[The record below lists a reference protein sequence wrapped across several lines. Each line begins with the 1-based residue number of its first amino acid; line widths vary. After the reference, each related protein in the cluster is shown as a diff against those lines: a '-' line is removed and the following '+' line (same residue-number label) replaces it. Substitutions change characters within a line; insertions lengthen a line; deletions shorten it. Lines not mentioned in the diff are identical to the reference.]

1 MAGSVKVVIKSVFD
15 DKELKRASRDFAN
28 ATKGIRTLGL
38 VAGAAFIGAAA
49 VTVKFGASAIKAA
62 EDVATANARLAQ
74 INTSM
79 GLFGASTQTVTNRL
93 IKYAEAN
100 EIATATDAE
109 SIKATQAKLLTF
121 KELAAT
127 ADEAGGAFDRA
138 TMAAIDL
145 AAAGFG
151 EAETNAVQL
160 GKALNDPIKGITA
173 LGRAGIT
180 FTETEKEKIR
190 TLVESNQMLAAQ
202 ELILV
207 ALETQVGGTAVAT
220 ANASDKMALAFEN
233 ISEKVG
239 AALLP
244 AFEQAVDEL
253 IAFAPAIADGLV
265 PVAENLADIFE
276 TRVLPAIQDFT
287 NWLSSPEGTQ
297 AITDFA
303 GVIVD
308 TVENL
313 IKFGDWFADNL
324 DSIAKMAVVI
334 ALVTVAATA
343 LDVIIKLATVS
354 QLLFNKAVLKNPYVI
369 AAVAIAGLAGAV
381 FVLTGKMD
389 EADIATAQLEENTR
403 SLKAQQV
410 DLNKKIE
417 RGGVNADAYRFKLRK
432 VEQQLNDLEGAT
444 RESKNELIRF
454 ARVQAGIKRPAQTG
468 SFAQS
473 LYEYEEEQRAIAQ
486 AAADAAA
493 EAERLRLLG
502 LRGSGSDVE
511 VESETRGQRFARVQK
526 VIQDT
531 QKKILEAESSYAG
544 ARFVIQQDYEN
555 RVTQLREDAADKQLN
570 IVRDSIG
577 RLTSAFKSATQIS
590 LGELFD
596 TRQVSEI
603 QTTVRKLTSSL
614 TLSITKETS
623 KTVSASVD
631 DLIGSLSD
639 KLKASKQLLAN
650 SGELA
655 SAGFSQTFIEQV
667 VETGTETGNA
677 LASAILGASPETQ
690 RQLQKLFLDLENVS
704 GSGMDKLARE
714 IYDSMGLATT
724 ALKTLYTQ
732 VSVDLNTALADEQK
746 TLVTKLA
753 EAASAF
759 AASIADIKAGFLA
772 DLAQFDGAFAGLGN
786 TIQQLLDKIAMLSG
800 SALSD
805 TQAALTNSAS
815 GSVLAGA
822 TVQNNFGLAN
832 LGNAQGIVVDS
843 VADVAGTAAYLEA
856 RIIAAQTYIRSSSS
870 NAAQE
875 ASALNTLTGFTNQL
889 SSLRASAASGS
900 AVGTVININV
910 KTDTTQSAAMVGKT
924 IGSVVSA
931 YTTTGGSVLVSG
943 RN

>member
-121 KELAAT
+121 KELALT

-180 FTETEKEKIR
+180 FTETEKAKIR

-220 ANASDKMALAFEN
+220 ANASDKIALAFEN
-233 ISEKVG
+233 ISKQVG

-265 PVAENLADIFE
+265 PVAENLADIFQ

-308 TVENL
+308 TAENL
-313 IKFGDWFADNL
+313 VDFGQWFADNL
-324 DSIAKMAVVI
+324 DTIARMAVVI
-334 ALVTVAATA
+334 GLVTVAAGA
-343 LDVIIKLATVS
+343 LDVIIKLATIS

-389 EADIATAQLEENTR
+389 SADIATAQLAENTR
-403 SLKAQQV
+403 SLKAQQI

-417 RGGVNADAYRFKLRK
+417 RGGVNSDAYRFKLRK
-432 VEQQLNDLEGAT
+432 VEQQLNDLENAT

-454 ARVQAGIKRPAQTG
+454 GRIQAGITRPAQTG
-468 SFAQS
+468 SFAERMYQ
-473 LYEYEEEQRAIAQ
+473 YEQEQKALKELAELPTPGGTPTGGTPK
-486 AAADAAA
+486 ATPDADK
-493 EAERLRLLG
+493 ETRAER
-502 LRGSGSDVE
+502 
-511 VESETRGQRFARVQK
+511 FAKVQK

-544 ARFVIQQDYEN
+544 ARFQIQQDYEN
-555 RVTQLREDAADKQLN
+555 RVTELRKNAADKQLD

-631 DLIGSLSD
+631 DLIASLSD

-690 RQLQKLFLDLENVS
+690 RQLQKLFVDLENVS

-759 AASIADIKAGFLA
+759 AASIADIKAGFLS
-772 DLAQFDGAFAGLGN
+772 DLAQFDGAFAGLGS
-786 TIQQLLDKIAMLSG
+786 TIDAVLAKLA
-800 SALSD
+800 ALTGGAIKD
-805 TQAALTNSAS
+805 VQAALTDPGA
-815 GSVLAGA
+815 GTVLASA
-822 TVQNNFGLAN
+822 TVQNNVALKN

-856 RIIAAQTYIRSSSS
+856 RIKAANTFIKSSSS
-870 NAAQE
+870 NAVQE
-875 ASALNTLTGFTNQL
+875 ASARNTIAGFTTQL
-889 SSLRASAASGS
+889 ADLRGSAAAGS

-910 KTDTTQSAAMVGKT
+910 KTDSTQSAAMVGQT
-924 IGSVVSA
+924 IGKVVSK